1 MLYTNG
7 NDVVRYNV
15 PLLYTEVEKITD
27 FIGSQ
32 KHMQRLIYFLSLLVR
47 KVALILIWI
56 FLTETLF
63 REQLK
68 SL

>member
-7 NDVVRYNV
+7 NDVVRV
-15 PLLYTEVEKITD
+15 QCAFVDTPEVEKITD

-32 KHMQRLIYFLSLLVR
+32 KAYATAYLLPNLLER

-56 FLTETLF
+56 FPKEILCLEKL
-63 REQLK
+63 QK
-68 SL
+68 